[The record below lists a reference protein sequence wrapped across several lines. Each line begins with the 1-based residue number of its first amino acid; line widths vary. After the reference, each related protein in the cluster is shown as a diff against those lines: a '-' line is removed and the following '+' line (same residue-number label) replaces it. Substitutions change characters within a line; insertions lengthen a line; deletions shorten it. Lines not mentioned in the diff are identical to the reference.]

1 MIPLERPKWV
11 TVIGRLGIIRG
22 VLGILGFVQMFLIFL
37 IPPFRD
43 FYLGLFRAFEFDLTF
58 IILTTMVGFFQ
69 TAFILYVSHTL
80 LKLKPYAVTL
90 FYTAV
95 TINIVII
102 IFTILYTLVND
113 PDNALMIL
121 SSFMSFLWL
130 MVEITVLII
139 VITRDKTVF
148 EIQQRF
154 SLKKITDTFSS

>member
-95 TINIVII
+95 TINILIV

-113 PDNALMIL
+113 PYNALMIL
-121 SSFMSFLWL
+121 SSFISFLWL
-130 MVEITVLII
+130 LVEITVLII